1 MVLKTKTPEFKK
13 EEENEE
19 DGERRK
25 GRRRRRRQLW
35 CQSMDI
41 FKHCVI
47 FFVYFCAILYYVLF
61 KKKDCVI

>member
-1 MVLKTKTPEFKK
+1 MMVKTKTPEFKK

-25 GRRRRRRQLW
+25 GRRRRRQLW

-41 FKHCVI
+41 FKHVSSFLYISVQSCI
-47 FFVYFCAILYYVLF
+47 VYYL
-61 KKKDCVI
+61 KKKIV